1 MGVRLAFI
9 GYGEVG
15 STFARDLLA
24 NGADAVVAYDILFQD
39 GAAGGAMQDRV
50 RADGATPVGSLA
62 EAVAAAPVVLSA
74 VTADAAEAVA
84 RDAARVLRPGQVFFD
99 LNSASPSTK
108 VRAARAVEA
117 SGAQYVE
124 GAVMAPV
131 AEPRLHVPILGGGPA
146 AQRLAEMLNPLGM
159 NIRAVAIEHG
169 RASATK
175 LCRSIM
181 IKGLEALIIDC
192 AEASARWGVQDDVF
206 ESLRQTFPSID
217 WPALAR
223 TMKARVERHGRRR
236 AAEMREAGEMMT
248 ALGLDPGLCEAIA
261 GRHDEVARRR
271 GSP

>member
-1 MGVRLAFI
+1 MAGTLAFI

-24 NGADAVVAYDILFQD
+24 NGAEAVFAYDILFD
-39 GAAGGAMQDRV
+39 DARTRGPILERA

-62 EAVAAAPVVLSA
+62 DAIAAAPVILSA
-74 VTADAAEAVA
+74 VTADAAGL
-84 RDAARVLRPGQVFFD
+84 LRPGQIFFD

-108 VRAARAVEA
+108 TRAAKAVEA
-117 SGAQYVE
+117 SGADYVE

-131 AEPRLHVPILGGGPA
+131 AEPRLRVPILGGGPA
-146 AQRLAEMLNPLGM
+146 AQRLADSLNPLGM
-159 NIRAVAIEHG
+159 NIRPVAVEHG

-217 WPALAR
+217 WPALSR
-223 TMKARVERHGRRR
+223 TMRSRVERHGRRR
-236 AAEMREAGEMMT
+236 AAEMREAGEMMA

-261 GRHDEVARRR
+261 LRHDAVARARDA
-271 GSP
+271 

>member
-1 MGVRLAFI
+1 MAGTLAFI

-24 NGADAVVAYDILFQD
+24 NGAEAVFAYDILFD
-39 GAAGGAMQDRV
+39 DARTRGPILERA

-62 EAVAAAPVVLSA
+62 DAIAAAPVILSA
-74 VTADAAEAVA
+74 VTADAAETVA
-84 RDAARVLRPGQVFFD
+84 RDAAGLLRPGQIFFD

-108 VRAARAVEA
+108 TRAAKAVEA
-117 SGAQYVE
+117 SGADYVE

-131 AEPRLHVPILGGGPA
+131 AEPRLRVPILGGGPA
-146 AQRLAEMLNPLGM
+146 AQRLADSLNPLGM
-159 NIRAVAIEHG
+159 NIRPVAVEHG

-217 WPALAR
+217 WPALSR
-223 TMKARVERHGRRR
+223 TMRSRVERHGRRR
-236 AAEMREAGEMMT
+236 AAEMREAGEMMA

-261 GRHDEVARRR
+261 RRHDEVA
-271 GSP
+271 SAPHA